1 MNAAVLKEP
10 DFLEERN
17 QYGYPSAPVSVP
29 NNRGN
34 FHNSVDNSV
43 NKALP
48 WVAYSWLL
56 SGFSIGLTVMI
67 LALGPAYIDAKISAS
82 DARSDAKVTISEAR
96 LDAKVSSGSAQN
108 MAVANT
114 AREHARIALDKV
126 EQTQVQ
132 LGAKGLVVPST
143 H

>member
-1 MNAAVLKEP
+1 MNAIPEDLEP
-10 DFLEERN
+10 ETRN
-17 QYGYPSAPVSVP
+17 GYGLPINAP

-34 FHNSVDNSV
+34 FNHSVDNSV

-67 LALGPAYIDAKISAS
+67 LVLGPAYIDAKIAAG
-82 DARSDAKVTISEAR
+82 DARSDAKISASESR
-96 LDAKVSSGSAQN
+96 SETRI
-108 MAVANT
+108 AVASAKNESISNT
-114 AREHARIALDKV
+114 AREHARVALDKV

-132 LGAKGLVVPST
+132 LGAKGLVQPST